1 MLYKELNY
9 MVVIRSLFNNC
20 NNFFNYYLYR
30 MFHVQIKTNIKNEI
44 EVFF

>member
-9 MVVIRSLFNNC
+9 MVVIRSLFNNY

-30 MFHVQIKTNIKNEI
+30 MFHVQIKTNIKNK
-44 EVFF
+44 